1 MFFDEEIDRH
11 FRHLFHSLRGSG
23 PALEEFGKADVIGPF
38 YYGYTMTVGPD
49 GRPVVKEYGNAGP
62 GGQTRPGPQNLSV
75 ETIVDDEQK
84 MVKLVAEMPGVE
96 KSDLQIRVN
105 GKTVSIDARNDKRE
119 YHSVVPL
126 RARVDTDSVKA
137 SYKNGI
143 LEVAFKQAAPDK
155 LPGKVVEVE

>member
-1 MFFDEEIDRH
+1 MFFNDEIDRH
-11 FRHLFHSLRGSG
+11 FKRLFQSFGGSD
-23 PALEEFGKADVIGPF
+23 PAFEEFGKANVIGPF

-49 GRPVVKEYGNAGP
+49 GRPVVREYGNIEPKRRIAS
-62 GGQTRPGPQNLSV
+62 GPQNLAV

-84 MVKLVAEMPGVE
+84 VIKLVAEMPGVE

-105 GKTVSIDARNDKRE
+105 EKTVSIDAKNDKKE

-126 RARVDTDSVKA
+126 QTRVDTDSAKA

-143 LEVAFKQAAPDK
+143 LEVTFKQVAPDK
-155 LPGKVVEVE
+155 LPGRVVEVD